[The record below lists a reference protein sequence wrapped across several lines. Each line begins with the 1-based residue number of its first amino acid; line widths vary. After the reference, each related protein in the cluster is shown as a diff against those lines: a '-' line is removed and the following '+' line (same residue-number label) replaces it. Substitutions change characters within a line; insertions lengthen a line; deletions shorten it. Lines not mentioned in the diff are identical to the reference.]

1 MELLVENVESLYF
14 ILENFILDQIQQ
26 ETCLLISNLIELKGL
41 KQEMSSL
48 KAKKDVMVVNRSIY
62 QMT

>member
-26 ETCLLISNLIELKGL
+26 ETCLLISNFIELKGL

-48 KAKKDVMVVNRSIY
+48 KAKKDVLVVNRSIY